1 MRPASPL
8 PAALR
13 GGPLSAG
20 LLRARGVTADH
31 PGAWVSHTTTAHLLG
46 LPVSRR
52 FASALHLS
60 VRHGASPVR
69 RQNLIPHRARPLPGE
84 LRTVLDGLPAG
95 GPERTFLECAS
106 LLRLDELICLGDALV
121 RIPRRRYE
129 DRSTP
134 HSSLERIAAHL
145 SLHPHVRGRSL
156 AGEALQQVR
165 IGADSVQET
174 RMRLAL
180 VRAGLPEPELQ
191 VPADPQDPRSPEA
204 DAAYLPQKVA
214 LQYDGHTH
222 FDQDARDGFRR
233 TVTEVRRTLAARE
246 AVPA

>member
-1 MRPASPL
+1 M
-8 PAALR
+8 
-13 GGPLSAG
+13 
-20 LLRARGVTADH
+20 
-31 PGAWVSHTTTAHLLG
+31 
-46 LPVSRR
+46 
-52 FASALHLS
+52 
-60 VRHGASPVR
+60 
-69 RQNLIPHRARPLPGE
+69 
-84 LRTVLDGLPAG
+84 
-95 GPERTFLECAS
+95 ECAS

-145 SLHPHVRGRSL
+145 S
-156 AGEALQQVR
+156 
-165 IGADSVQET
+165 
-174 RMRLAL
+174 
-180 VRAGLPEPELQ
+180 
-191 VPADPQDPRSPEA
+191 
-204 DAAYLPQKVA
+204 QKVA

>member
-1 MRPASPL
+1 M
-8 PAALR
+8 
-13 GGPLSAG
+13 
-20 LLRARGVTADH
+20 
-31 PGAWVSHTTTAHLLG
+31 
-46 LPVSRR
+46 
-52 FASALHLS
+52 
-60 VRHGASPVR
+60 
-69 RQNLIPHRARPLPGE
+69 
-84 LRTVLDGLPAG
+84 
-95 GPERTFLECAS
+95 ECAS

-156 AGEALQQVR
+156 AG
-165 IGADSVQET
+165 D
-174 RMRLAL
+174 
-180 VRAGLPEPELQ
+180 
-191 VPADPQDPRSPEA
+191 
-204 DAAYLPQKVA
+204 A